1 MRCSTLMSSS
11 RPRCQQRW
19 LASVLAMLVAVML
32 ATFLGTDRQA
42 EAQHYSD
49 AAATRLFL
57 DRLEERQM
65 PDVMLWV
72 LDRIA
77 ADPEAAADLK
87 GEVRFRRATAL
98 VAASRSE
105 ADSGKRAQAYD
116 EAQKEIDAYL
126 ATKPRGLQAVDAYT
140 QKGNLLIE
148 RGRGK
153 LEQAKRPKADVKAVR
168 AEAADFFSAAIKALE
183 GTVTSDPKA
192 KPGADIAEAT
202 NAEDAAIQEFR
213 RVREEIAAIKG
224 EKPGDAKGGGEAQGA
239 EGQGAKQQQRRPARL
254 SAADQ
259 RKLEELDAL
268 DKELQAKIIQTRLM
282 VAAAYFEKASAFEP
296 KSKEWTETLAKST
309 EKFKALADKYPTK
322 GGGLFARY
330 YEGRNLA
337 LAGNYEKAAA
347 TLAPLSVLEDRA
359 PLAMMLRAKA
369 LGTIAESLVPLKK
382 FTQFDD
388 SARKFALTPADRLP
402 GRKLDDDWITLKYR
416 AAVLL
421 DAWADSLDAKE
432 RSTRIPLQREALKL
446 SREVALANA
455 GFAKE
460 ARDLASKLG
469 KDVPDDAGA
478 KDFAS
483 VIAEGR
489 AAVASM
495 QAKKADAASAAADKK
510 AALDADVVKEREIAL
525 KLFEEAI
532 ALAVSSSD
540 GSAAGGAAA
549 GGAADEANLNY
560 ARYMTTFF
568 NYEKKNFSQAAEM
581 GRLLAEQYPNAMGS
595 RQAAMI
601 GMASLQQLA
610 RAQDQAAAAKAKA
623 DLTEL
628 ARIVARIW
636 PDENEGS
643 EAFNIL
649 GGAAIESGDPKAII
663 ALAEEIPAG
672 SAKRAQYLQR
682 AGAALSRAAA
692 EQGRKE
698 KDDPSRPPA
707 ETLTAWK
714 QKARGYLDE
723 GLAGPVPSGP
733 ALRAMAAAALARCQ
747 LAMDDGDMKLTL
759 DLLQHP
765 AYGPWTLVTAADADA
780 SLRDPAF
787 AEPVLT
793 VALRAFVQGEALDK
807 AQQAMDQL
815 EALAA
820 AGGATDSSE
829 RLTAMYL
836 QMGRQLQDQLAEL
849 SKGDNAADGQKAA
862 AIVAGFEKFL
872 DGIEKRDKKV
882 STQIWVASTYLD
894 LGSGESLGNAVPKPQ
909 AEGYLDRAAK
919 VFEALL
925 GKKGDAEIAKFEPA
939 IRQRMADIYLQRGKL
954 DDALAQFDWILADPG
969 RQNSLTTQIKAA
981 ELLQAAGKKLAAS
994 DPKQAEERLREAIA
1008 GRTKGKSVIWGWGG
1022 LSNKLSRP
1030 AFAGS
1035 DEKSLKARGQFFD
1048 ARYNVAA
1055 CLFARSRLPGAD
1067 AKDLAQKAETAISMT
1082 YKLNRDLGGEAMK
1095 TRYESLLKDV
1105 QKALGK
1111 EPRGF
1116 AALEEQTAA
1125 VQ

>member
-1 MRCSTLMSSS
+1 
-11 RPRCQQRW
+11 
-19 LASVLAMLVAVML
+19 VLSIPVLLVAAIVG
-32 ATFLGTDRQA
+32 ASPQA
-42 EAQHYSD
+42 EAQYSD

-72 LDRIA
+72 LERVA
-77 ADPEAAADLK
+77 ADPDAPADLK

-105 ADSGKRAQAYD
+105 ADSGKRAAAYD
-116 EAQKEIDAYL
+116 AAQKEIDAYL
-126 ATKPRGLQAVDAYT
+126 ATKPRGLQAVDAFT

-168 AEAADFFSAAIKALE
+168 AEAAAFFSEAIKALE
-183 GTVTSDPKA
+183 TTVTSDPKG
-192 KPGADIAEAT
+192 KPGADVAEAT

-213 RVREEIAAIKG
+213 RVRAEIAALKG
-224 EKPGDAKGGGEAQGA
+224 ETPGDAKGGGEDQKG
-239 EGQGAKQQQRRPARL
+239 EGQAAKPQPPRRPARL

-259 RKLEELDAL
+259 RKLEELDTL
-268 DKELQAKIIQTRLM
+268 DKELQTKIIQTRLM
-282 VAAAYFEKASAFEP
+282 VAAAYFEKAGAFEP
-296 KSKEWTETLAKST
+296 KSKEWTETLTQST
-309 EKFKALADKYPTK
+309 AKFKALADKYPNK

-330 YEGRNLA
+330 YQGRNLA
-337 LAGNYEKAAA
+337 LAGDYEKAAA
-347 TLAPLSVLEDRA
+347 TLAPLSVLEGRA
-359 PLAMMLRAKA
+359 PLAVMLRAKA

-382 FTQFDD
+382 FTQFDE

-402 GRKLDDDWITLKYR
+402 GRKLDDDWLTLKYR

-432 RSTRIPLQREALKL
+432 RSARVPLQREALKL
-446 SREVALANA
+446 AREVALANA
-455 GFAKE
+455 VFAKE

-469 KDVPDDAGA
+469 KEVPDDAGA
-478 KDFAS
+478 KDFAT

-495 QAKKADAASAAADKK
+495 QAKKAEAAAAAADRK
-510 AALDADVVKEREIAL
+510 ATLDAEALKEREAAL

-532 ALAVSSSD
+532 ALAASATD
-540 GSAAGGAAA
+540 GS
-549 GGAADEANLNY
+549 ADEANLNY

-610 RAQDQAAAAKAKA
+610 RAQDQAAAGKAKSDLA
-623 DLTEL
+623 DL

-649 GGAAIESGDPKAII
+649 GGMAIESGDPQRII
-663 ALAEEIPAG
+663 AVADEMPAG
-672 SAKRAQYLQR
+672 SAKRPLYLQR

-707 ETLTAWK
+707 ETLTGWK
-714 QKARGYLDE
+714 RKARGYLDE
-723 GLAGPVPSGP
+723 GLAGPVPTGP
-733 ALRAMAAAALARCQ
+733 APRAMAAAALARGQ
-747 LAMDDGDMKLTL
+747 LAMDDGDMKLAL
-759 DLLQHP
+759 ELLQHP

-780 SLRDPAF
+780 SFRDPSF

-793 VALRAFVQGEALDK
+793 VALRAFVQAESLDK

-820 AGGATDSSE
+820 SGDAKDSSE

-836 QMGRQLQDQLAEL
+836 QMGRQLQDQLTEL
-849 SKGDNAADGQKAA
+849 SKGDNAADGAKAA

-872 DGIEKRDKKV
+872 DGIGKRDKKV

-894 LGSGESLGNAVPKPQ
+894 LGSGESSGGTVPKPQ
-909 AEGYLDRAAK
+909 AEGYLDRAAT
-919 VFEALL
+919 VFEELL

-954 DDALAQFDWILADPG
+954 DEALAQFDWILADPD

-1030 AFAGS
+1030 AFAGT

-1055 CLFARSRLPGAD
+1055 CLFARSKLPGAD
-1067 AKDLAQKAETAISMT
+1067 AKDLATKAETALSMT
-1082 YKLNRDLGGEAMK
+1082 YKLNRDLGGEATK

>member
-1 MRCSTLMSSS
+1 MRCFLSRCSRLSS
-11 RPRCQQRW
+11 PRLEC
-19 LASVLAMLVAVML
+19 LPGCHGYLPAVIPAIVLAAL
-32 ATFLGTDRQA
+32 LGVCGRA
-42 EAQHYSD
+42 EAQYSD

-65 PDVMLWV
+65 PDVLLWV
-72 LDRIA
+72 LDRVA
-77 ADPEAAADLK
+77 ADPDAPADIK

-105 ADSGKRAQAYD
+105 ADSGKRAERYD
-116 EAQKEIDAYL
+116 QAQKEIDAYL
-126 ATKPRGLQAVDAYT
+126 DTKPRGLQAVDAYT

-153 LEQAKRPKADVKAVR
+153 LEQAKRPKADVKALR
-168 AEAADFFSAAIKALE
+168 AEAAGFFSGAIKALE
-183 GTVTSDPKA
+183 GSA

-224 EKPGDAKGGGEAQGA
+224 EKPGDAKAGGDAQGGE
-239 EGQGAKQQQRRPARL
+239 GQPAKPQPPRRPARL

-268 DKELQAKIIQTRLM
+268 DKELQSKIIQTRLM
-282 VAAAYFEKASAFEP
+282 VAAAYFEKAGAFEP
-296 KSKEWTETLAKST
+296 KSKEWTETLTQST
-309 EKFKALADKYPTK
+309 AKFKALADKYPTK

-337 LAGNYEKAAA
+337 LLGNYEKAAA

-359 PLAMMLRAKA
+359 PLAMILRAKA

-382 FTQFDD
+382 FSQFDD

-402 GRKLDDDWITLKYR
+402 GRKLDDDWLTLKYR

-432 RSTRIPLQREALKL
+432 RSARTPLQREALKL
-446 SREVALANA
+446 AREVALANA
-455 GFAKE
+455 SFGKE

-469 KDVPDDAGA
+469 KDVPEDAGA
-478 KDFAS
+478 KDFAT

-489 AAVASM
+489 AALASM
-495 QAKKADAASAAADKK
+495 QAKKAEAANAAADQKT
-510 AALDADVVKEREIAL
+510 ALDAETVKERENAL
-525 KLFEEAI
+525 RLFDEAI
-532 ALAVSSSD
+532 TVAASSPD
-540 GSAAGGAAA
+540 GSAAGGP
-549 GGAADEANLNY
+549 ADEANLNF
-560 ARYMTTFF
+560 ARYMVTFL
-568 NYEKKNFSQAAEM
+568 NYESRNFPKAAEM
-581 GRLLAEQYPNAMGS
+581 GRVLAEQYPNAMGS

-610 RAQDQAAAAKAKA
+610 RAQDQSAAAKAKS
-623 DLTEL
+623 DLGDL

-636 PDENEGS
+636 PDENEGT

-649 GGAAIESGDPKAII
+649 GGMAIESGDPVKII
-663 ALAEEIPAG
+663 ALADEMPAG
-672 SAKRAQYLQR
+672 SAKRPLYLQR
-682 AGAALSRAAA
+682 AGAALARAAA

-698 KDDPSRPPA
+698 KDDASRPPA
-707 ETLTAWK
+707 DTLSAWK

-723 GLAGPVPSGP
+723 GLAGPVPTGP

-747 LAMDDGDMKLTL
+747 LAMDDGDEKLAL
-759 DLLQHP
+759 ELLQHP
-765 AYGPWTLVTAADADA
+765 GYGPWTLVTAADADA

-815 EALAA
+815 EAVAA
-820 AGGATDSSE
+820 AGGDSGSSE

-836 QMGRQLQDQLAEL
+836 QMGRQLQDQLAAL

-872 DGIEKRDKKV
+872 DGIGKRDKKV

-894 LGSGESLGNAVPKPQ
+894 LGSGESLGSAVPKPQ
-909 AEGYLDRAAK
+909 AEGYLDRAAT
-919 VFEALL
+919 VFEELL

-954 DDALAQFDWILADPG
+954 DEALAQFDWILADPG

-994 DPKQAEERLREAIA
+994 DPKQAEERLREALA

-1030 AFAGS
+1030 AFAGA
-1035 DEKSLKARGQFFD
+1035 DEKSLRARGQFFD

-1055 CLFARSRLPGAD
+1055 CLFARSKLPGAD
-1067 AKDLAQKAETAISMT
+1067 AKDLATKAETAISMT
-1082 YKLNRDLGGEAMK
+1082 YKLNRDLGGEATK
-1095 TRYESLLKDV
+1095 TRFESLLKDV

>member
-1 MRCSTLMSSS
+1 M
-11 RPRCQQRW
+11 P
-19 LASVLAMLVAVML
+19 AVLPAVML
-32 ATFLGTDRQA
+32 VMLLGTDRHA
-42 EAQHYSD
+42 DAQYTD

-57 DRLEERQM
+57 ERLEERQM

-77 ADPEAAADLK
+77 ADPEAAPELK

-183 GTVTSDPKA
+183 GTA

-213 RVREEIAAIKG
+213 RVREEITALKG
-224 EKPGDAKGGGEAQGA
+224 EKPADAKGGEDQPS
-239 EGQGAKQQQRRPARL
+239 KPRRPVRL

-259 RKLEELDAL
+259 RKLEDLDTL

-282 VAAAYFEKASAFEP
+282 VAAAYFEKAGAFEP
-296 KSKEWTETLAKST
+296 KSKEWTETLTQST
-309 EKFKALADKYPTK
+309 ERFKALADKYPTK

-337 LAGNYEKAAA
+337 LIGNYEKAAA

-460 ARDLASKLG
+460 ARELASKLG
-469 KDVPDDAGA
+469 KDVPEDAGA

-483 VIAEGR
+483 VIADGR

-495 QAKKADAASAAADKK
+495 QAKKAEAAAAAADQK
-510 AALDADVVKEREIAL
+510 AALDADAVKEREAAL

-532 ALAVSSSD
+532 ALAASSSD
-540 GSAAGGAAA
+540 GSAAGGSAA
-549 GGAADEANLNY
+549 GGAADEANVNY
-560 ARYMTTFF
+560 ARYMTTFL
-568 NYEKKNFSQAAEM
+568 NYDARNFPKAAEM

-610 RAQDQAAAAKAKA
+610 RAQDQAAATKAKA

-663 ALAEEIPAG
+663 ALADEIPAG
-672 SAKRAQYLQR
+672 SAKRPQYLQR
-682 AGAALSRAAA
+682 AGAALARASA
-692 EQGRKE
+692 EQGRLE
-698 KDDPSRPPA
+698 DASRPPA

-747 LAMDDGDMKLTL
+747 LAMDDGDGKLAL

-780 SLRDPAF
+780 SLRDPSF

-815 EALAA
+815 EALAGE
-820 AGGATDSSE
+820 GGDKSE

-836 QMGRQLQDQLAEL
+836 QMGRQLQDQLAAL
-849 SKGDNAADGQKAA
+849 NKGDNTADSQKAA

-872 DGIEKRDKKV
+872 DGLAKRDNKV

-894 LGSGESLGNAVPKPQ
+894 LGSGESSGGAVPKPQ

-919 VFEALL
+919 VFETLL
-925 GKKGDAEIAKFEPA
+925 GRKGDAEIAKFEPA

-954 DDALAQFDWILADPG
+954 DDALAQFDWILADTG

-981 ELLQAAGKKLAAS
+981 ELLQAAGKKLAVS

-1008 GRTKGKSVIWGWGG
+1008 GRTKGKSVMWGWGG

-1030 AFAGS
+1030 AFAGT
-1035 DEKSLKARGQFFD
+1035 DEKALKARGQFFD

-1116 AALEEQTAA
+1116 AALEDQTAA